1 VSNIFKLGRRRRRE
15 VGREW
20 GGGLYYQ
27 DKSISATGPVHH
39 THTLLSDKEK
49 NRNVKIVVVRSIFTT
64 LLVRLVFLSVSLRRF
79 IHVKTNPIS
88 NLDRREKSRKLQ
100 NGSLPEIEKEIGF
113 NRSILFNRLG
123 NLHPSHA
130 GNNNSFHF
138 F

>member
-1 VSNIFKLGRRRRRE
+1 
-15 VGREW
+15 
-20 GGGLYYQ
+20 
-27 DKSISATGPVHH
+27 
-39 THTLLSDKEK
+39 LLSDKEK
-49 NRNVKIVVVRSIFTT
+49 NQNVKIVVVRSIFTT

-138 F
+138 FKINLAVQLKKTILIKLN